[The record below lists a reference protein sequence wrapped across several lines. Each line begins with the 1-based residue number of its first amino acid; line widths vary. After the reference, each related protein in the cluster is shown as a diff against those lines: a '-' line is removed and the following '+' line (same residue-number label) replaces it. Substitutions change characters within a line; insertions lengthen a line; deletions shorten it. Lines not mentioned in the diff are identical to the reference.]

1 MDETDFALLKTLDET
16 RNVTHAAERLF
27 MTQSALSKRIKALED
42 ELDCELL
49 VRSRRGVTFTPAGEM
64 ALAHAM
70 RAERELSQLR
80 RNIAAFS
87 DTVSGSLSACFSINY
102 ASEQLPYVLAQ
113 YRASY
118 PDVRLNVRT
127 GRSSDLMDLLQ
138 KNLAD
143 LAVIRGEFPWTGP
156 RRLIDT
162 EPIYIVRAREHEG
175 RGLSELPY
183 IDHQT
188 DAAQEQL
195 INRWM
200 RERELE
206 RHADD
211 IRIDNL
217 AACATLAELGMGW
230 ALLPKIALGN
240 FHGIMEPCTFADGTP
255 LTRSM
260 YALWQKDADGLPQV
274 NALVALLQATGT
286 QATSK

>member
-1 MDETDFALLKTLDET
+1 MDETDFALLRTLDET

-27 MTQSALSKRIKALED
+27 ITQSALSKRIKALED
-42 ELDCELL
+42 ELGCELL

-80 RNIAAFS
+80 RNIAAFGN
-87 DTVSGSLSACFSINY
+87 TVSGSLSACFSINY
-102 ASEQLPYVLAQ
+102 ASEQLPYALAQ

-118 PDVRLNVRT
+118 PQVRLNVRT
-127 GRSSDLMDLLQ
+127 GRSSDLMELMQ

-143 LAVIRGEFPWTGP
+143 LAVVRGEFPWSGP

-162 EPIYIVRAREHEG
+162 EPIYVVRATEHEG
-175 RGLSELPY
+175 RRLSDLPY

-200 RERELE
+200 RERGLT
-206 RHADD
+206 RHPDA

-217 AACATLAELGMGW
+217 TACATLVELGMGW
-230 ALLPKIALGN
+230 ALLPKIALRD
-240 FHGIMEPCTFADGTP
+240 FHGLMEPCAFADGTP
-255 LTRSM
+255 LTRTM

-274 NALVALLQATGT
+274 RTLVDLLCNGCK
-286 QATSK
+286 S